1 MKTNTEQEKNAITL
15 IAFANRLGCSYR
27 EAWKVA
33 GIPDFNPYNAF
44 VNSIIYGYIFLF
56 SCRET
61 LETMRSRGMAE
72 DIPPIDAIRQIR
84 IEIPWGEGSEARL
97 LTCRHDLVRFGCAM
111 ARINEESGDPGIWLN
126 ELSARKALAG
136 YYGYQIKFA
145 MRELQQFELDR
156 VYAAFS
162 DIERMMHTDFSFYL
176 IDYPLKD
183 VFRMYMDSLEGEER
197 DAVLARSEELRR
209 QSEENEQEEK
219 RKERER
225 QELIERK
232 KEETRQRREKIKQKK
247 EEAAAARER
256 RAQAQRELQARA
268 KERRR
273 REYLE
278 AQEKEKIQQE
288 ERERQAA
295 AAKAEAARRQKEE
308 EDRQKEKEKQR
319 QKKRVAAARA
329 KKERREQEAALH
341 TVLAEKPPE
350 LVRREKIIAI
360 AGNRP
365 EDAFPDT
372 RTMHRKFILHVGPT
386 NSGKTYEALERLKK
400 STCGGYFGP
409 LRLLAMEVYEK
420 CNRAGAVCSL
430 FTGEERVEMPGE
442 TCRACTIE
450 TLDLE
455 QRFDVV
461 VLDECQM
468 IQNPERG
475 YRWTRAILGVMADE
489 IHLCMSTEAYNL
501 IIRMIERCGDEYELV
516 WHTRKTR
523 LVVEEKEYDLE
534 TDLREGDAIIVF
546 SRRRALDLSYRLRQ
560 SGFPSSVIYGN
571 MPPKSRRQQVERY
584 LSGKN
589 KIVVSTDAIG
599 MGLNLPI
606 RRVVFTK
613 VEKFNGREQS
623 PISPMLIRQIAGRA
637 GRYGMYDVGYVTA
650 TRGLDVVREALSH
663 PLPPLEKAYIGFP
676 GQLLDMPDEIGVL
689 LEIWRSLPDPPL
701 YQKTDLSEKLK
712 FLHRFQQLR
721 GDDFASFSNQV
732 VWNIIS
738 CPMDNSE
745 EATAL
750 WERYCLT
757 FDSFGEL
764 EFPRRPS
771 GDIYHQEMYYKMLE
785 LYLHFSM
792 AVGTDIQRERL
803 EKELERTEQ
812 NIDRILSLKYAG
824 VKRCCV
830 CGTKLPPDSP
840 QEYCDHCLMV
850 QMRHSKMM
858 GKQKRKQT
866 TMPQSKNKR
875 KSGTYMVKKK

>member
-1 MKTNTEQEKNAITL
+1 MKTKSELDQNAINL
-15 IAFANRLGCSYR
+15 IAFASRFGCSYR
-27 EAWKVA
+27 EVWKVA
-33 GIPDFNPYNAF
+33 DIPDFKINNIFA
-44 VNSIIYGYIFLF
+44 NSIIYGYIFLF

-61 LETMRSRGMAE
+61 VETMSSRGMI
-72 DIPPIDAIRQIR
+72 DDTPPIDAIRQIK
-84 IEIPWGEGSEARL
+84 IEIPGPDGSEARL

-111 ARINEESGDPGIWLN
+111 ARINEESEDPDIWL
-126 ELSARKALAG
+126 EKLPARKALAN
-136 YYGYQIKFA
+136 YYAYQIKFA

-156 VYAAFS
+156 MYVAYY
-162 DIERMMHTDFSFYL
+162 DIERIMHTDFSFNL

-183 VFRMYMDSLEGEER
+183 VFRMYMNSLEGEER

-209 QSEENEQEEK
+209 QSEENEQKKKQKEE
-219 RKERER
+219 ER

-232 KEETRQRREKIKQKK
+232 KEETRQRREKLKQKK
-247 EEAAAARER
+247 QEEAAAREHR
-256 RAQAQRELQARA
+256 VQVQREFQARA

-273 REYLE
+273 MEYLA
-278 AQEKEKIQQE
+278 AQEKEKVQQE
-288 ERERQAA
+288 ERVRQAA
-295 AAKAEAARRQKEE
+295 AAKAETLRRQKEE
-308 EDRQKEKEKQR
+308 EDKQKEKEKQL
-319 QKKRVAAARA
+319 QKKRIAAARA
-329 KKERREQEAALH
+329 KRERREQEAAMH
-341 TVLAEKPPE
+341 TVLAQKPPE
-350 LVRREKIIAI
+350 LMRREEIIAI
-360 AGNRP
+360 AGIRP
-365 EDAFPDT
+365 EDAFPEA
-372 RTMHRKFILHVGPT
+372 REIHRKFILHIGPT

-400 STCGGYFGP
+400 STRGGYFGP

-420 CNRAGAVCSL
+420 CNRAGAICSL

-450 TLDLE
+450 TLDIE

-468 IQNPERG
+468 IQDPERG

-523 LVVEEKEYDLE
+523 LVVEDTEYNLD
-534 TDLREGDAIIVF
+534 TDLQQGDAIIVF

-560 SGFPSSVIYGN
+560 KGFPCSVIYGN

-613 VEKFNGREQS
+613 VEKFNGKEQG
-623 PISPMLIRQIAGRA
+623 PLSPMLIRQIAGRA

-689 LEIWRSLPDPPL
+689 LETWGELPDPPL
-701 YQKTDLSEKLK
+701 YRKTDMSEKLD

-721 GDDFASFSNQV
+721 GDESASFSNYV
-732 VWNIIS
+732 IWNIIS

-745 EATAL
+745 EAAAL
-750 WERYCLT
+750 WDRYCLT
-757 FDSFGEL
+757 FDTFEEL
-764 EFPRRPS
+764 EFPRRPR

-792 AVGTDIQRERL
+792 AVGTVIQRERL

-830 CGTKLPPDSP
+830 CGGKLPPDSV
-840 QEYCDHCLMV
+840 QDYCDHCLMV
-850 QMRHSKMM
+850 QIGHSKMM
-858 GKQKRKQT
+858 RGQKRKHIT
-866 TMPQSKNKR
+866 TPHK
-875 KSGTYMVKKK
+875 